1 MEGTV
6 FIIEDDNEMQG
17 SLACLMESVKLK
29 TRVYQDAASFLDQF
43 TDDCIGCVLLD
54 VRMPGMDG
62 MELLDILN
70 ERKNHLPVIIITGYG
85 NVPMAVRAIKSG
97 AVDFI
102 LKPFN
107 PQELIE
113 KIQMQVAKCAAKTK
127 FLSKKMSPKKFCPLT
142 AREKEILDLIAI
154 GKLNKEIASELS
166 IAISTVEYHRAR
178 LMRKMHAKNIAQL
191 LKAKS
196 ALEQNELRELHEY
209 DGQAS

>member
-1 MEGTV
+1 MEATV
-6 FIIEDDNEMQG
+6 FIIEDEGEMRN

-29 TRVYQDAASFLDQF
+29 TKLYNDGSDFLKQLN
-43 TDDCIGCVLLD
+43 DDCTGCVLLD
-54 VRMPGMDG
+54 VRMPGIGG
-62 MELLDILN
+62 MELLDILKA
-70 ERKNHLPVIIITGYG
+70 RKNDLPVIIITAYG
-85 NVPMAVRAIKSG
+85 DVPMAVRAIKSG
-97 AVDFI
+97 ATDFI

-113 KIQMQVAKCAAKTK
+113 KVQAQMTKSADKIK
-127 FLSKKMSPKKFCPLT
+127 FLSTKPVPKKFCALT

-154 GKLNKEIASELS
+154 GKLNKEIASDLS

-196 ALEQNELRELHEY
+196 ALEQNELRESHEMT
-209 DGQAS
+209 S